1 MQSITIQFESE
12 VINVKRGTSSRT
24 GKPYEMRE
32 QPAIVH
38 GLGRFPSETLIT
50 LPDGVDGY
58 KAGHYEVTTPLVLG
72 RYGFDVARDL
82 GLVAIKQPEKK
93 VA

>member
-1 MQSITIQFESE
+1 MQSITIQVENE
-12 VINVKRGTSSRT
+12 TVKVKRGTSGRT
-24 GKPYEMRE
+24 GKPYELRE
-32 QPAIVH
+32 QAVIVH
-38 GLGRFPSETLIT
+38 GLGRFPCETELT

-58 KAGHYEVTTPLVLG
+58 KVGHYEVTSPLVLG

-93 VA
+93 VV